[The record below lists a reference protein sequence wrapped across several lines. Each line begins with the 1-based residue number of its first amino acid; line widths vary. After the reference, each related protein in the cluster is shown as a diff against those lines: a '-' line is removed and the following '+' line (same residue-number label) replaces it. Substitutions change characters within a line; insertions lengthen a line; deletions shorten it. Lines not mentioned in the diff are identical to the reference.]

1 MSSSPIEPPNNVNPI
16 VRTQNGRGAG
26 KTAHRIG
33 QSETASKSQQLEH
46 IRTQIANGTFTVDTG
61 KLARSLIGNG
71 LFRQP

>member
-26 KTAHRIG
+26 RTAQRADLAG
-33 QSETASKSQQLEH
+33 TANKSQRLEH
-46 IRTQIANGTFTVDTG
+46 IRTQIANGTFSVDAG

-71 LFRQP
+71 LLRQP